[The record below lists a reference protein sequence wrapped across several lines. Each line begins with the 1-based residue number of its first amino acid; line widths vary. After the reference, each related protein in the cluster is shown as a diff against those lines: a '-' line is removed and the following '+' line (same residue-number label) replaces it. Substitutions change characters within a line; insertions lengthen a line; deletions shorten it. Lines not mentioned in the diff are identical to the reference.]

1 MQDMILLG
9 FLMDGSRTGYQIKKL
24 MESSTNFFFN
34 TSLGSIYPAF
44 KKLQRQG
51 LVELEE
57 TVEEGRL
64 NKLYSITAK
73 GKKKFSEWLT
83 AVPGLSKL
91 REEALLKMFFFSNL
105 APEERKRQVVRY
117 LDVIRERRE
126 ELIRLRARL
135 MDINVDFFQMST
147 LEFGISYY
155 DFLLSWHQ
163 KFINELDHN
172 DRS

>member
-9 FLMDGSRTGYQIKKL
+9 FLMEGSRTGYQIKKL

-44 KKLQRQG
+44 RKLEREG
-51 LVELEE
+51 LVSLEE

-73 GKKKFSEWLT
+73 GRKKFSEWLKM
-83 AVPGLSKL
+83 VPGLSRL
-91 REEALLKMFFFSNL
+91 REEALLKIFFFSSL
-105 APEERKRQVVRY
+105 TPDERKQQVGQY
-117 LDVIRERRE
+117 LDIVRERRE
-126 ELIRLRARL
+126 ELVLLHERLRVL
-135 MDINVDFFQMST
+135 DVDYFQIST

-155 DFLLSWHQ
+155 DFLLSWHE
-163 KFINELDHN
+163 KFIVRINGQK
-172 DRS
+172 

>member
-64 NKLYSITAK
+64 NKLYSITEK
-73 GKKKFSEWLT
+73 GKKKFSEWLMV
-83 AVPGLSKL
+83 VPGLSKL
-91 REEALLKMFFFSNL
+91 RDEALLKMFFFSNL
-105 APEERKRQVVRY
+105 TTEERKRQVVQY

-126 ELIRLRARL
+126 ELIHLHERL
-135 MDINVDFFQMST
+135 MDLNVDFFQMST

-163 KFINELDHN
+163 KFIKELDHN
-172 DRS
+172 DRG